1 MSSALPVSPPGS
13 MPDAATKYFTGTLLI
28 MCIPLHPVHYMFANV
43 HAQPCADHPT
53 PSNTWGRPSCRL
65 PQGFGG
71 SYFHYLH
78 HAKYSVNFGTPFL
91 PLDLLT
97 GTWCAG
103 PSLKNTYK
111 FKFNSWGNWVFE
123 RSM

>member
-43 HAQPCADHPT
+43 HA
-53 PSNTWGRPSCRL
+53 
-65 PQGFGG
+65 QGFGG

-123 RSM
+123 